1 METLD
6 WAGII
11 TAVVAMLTTIGLGF
25 KWLITFIV
33 KQANAV
39 SELKDEQLKAAEDRI
54 EILEIKLDA
63 RSRERD

>member
-1 METLD
+1 MEALD
-6 WAGII
+6 WVGII
-11 TAVVAMLTTIGLGF
+11 TAATALLTTIGIGF
-25 KWLITFIV
+25 KWLVSFIV